1 MKLYSS
7 LLVFLLFSTLSAMSQ
22 QEHRF
27 SIAIDWKKVQDL
39 RANDE
44 VQRRLFF
51 EGANY
56 LDENQ
61 LPYFTYTIPI
71 SKEGALSTYTV
82 ALDNAVFTFSTEDE
96 TTVLS
101 QLGVPIQ
108 TTIHIDYY
116 IVYEKKQ
123 PSLQLLFTPII
134 QKENSYA
141 KLIKA
146 DLIISS
152 TPANKTGNQGK
163 RSLGDEDQS
172 IHQYASSSVLASGNW
187 YQIRVP
193 QTGIYKLTYE
203 DLLSL
208 GIQNPAQV
216 RVFGYGGAILEED
229 FSIPRVADDLPEI
242 ALFMEKGSDDVFNA
256 GDYILFHAQGTIR
269 WQYDK
274 YSGYYKHQQNY
285 YATHGYYFVTERAG
299 EGKRITSQPLVTE
312 TPVATVTDFLQY
324 GVYEKEQVNLLESG
338 REWYGDKF
346 TNTNRTLTIP
356 FSFPSVSTTKSAK
369 IDVVVVGNSTQSSSI
384 SVHID
389 DVEQTNKISIF
400 AITSYYQV
408 ARQGSGNYF
417 SMPKGQNELNV
428 KLTYIPQNT
437 TAFAHLDFV
446 RVNAYQALNME
457 GNSMYF
463 RQTDQDLRDD
473 VLQYELGNATSDIR
487 IWDLSDPLNMVEIPT
502 TFSTNTLFFVPSVRS
517 DLLVREFLA
526 IRTSATFPKPE
537 VIGKIA
543 NQNLHAIQQAD
554 YVIISPNEFREQAM
568 RLATFHQQKNGYSV
582 VIVEPQQIYNE
593 FSSGTPDATA
603 YRWFLKMLYDRAGDN
618 INNQPKALLFVGIS
632 SYDNRGIVHSKL
644 PLLSYQSDNSIVSTS
659 SYTTDDYYAF
669 LDDSEGLNVSRDV
682 MDIGVGR
689 LPVATLSE
697 AKIVVDKIV
706 NYTNN
711 TKKGLWKNYAVFLG
725 DDGDGNIHM
734 TQSDNLV
741 QIFQEKSKA
750 YQPAKVYLDAYQI
763 VQSASGSTY
772 PSVKERMLNIIKS
785 GALIFNFVGHG
796 SVNSLTEEQTIV
808 RKDIENMRNDNL
820 ALWITATCDFSRYDN
835 NKTSA
840 GMNVLLNPYG
850 GGIALLTTTRTVF
863 SGENYRLSQQIY
875 KNILPEDSFKPI
887 TLGEIMRRGKVGMG
901 TDANKLNFALLGDPM
916 LSLSYPTNRVITT
929 QINDAVLPDIATIKS
944 LSLVTIKG
952 YIENNEQNGILEEFN
967 GFIYVTVYDKEETI
981 HTLSNRGNVPFT
993 YKDRPNVIF
1002 SGKTTVVN
1010 GEFTIL
1016 FMVPKDINYRYG
1028 DGRIVYYAVDETLNR
1043 EANGYSEDLIVGG
1056 SSDDISTN
1064 QEGPIVRM
1072 YLNTPHFL
1080 SGQTVN
1086 NSPVFY
1092 AFMNDDFGI
1101 NTVGAGIGH
1110 DIVLKLNNQTNYTYV
1125 LNDYYQ
1131 ATLDDYKSGYIR
1143 FPLNNLPAGS
1153 YELQFKVWNLQNIS
1167 TTQTLYFTVED
1178 TAKPSIYSFY
1188 AYPNPAS
1195 VSTNFVLEHDRPDV
1209 LATATFIVCDITGRK
1224 VWQSQTVTILGDEP
1238 LQLTWDLTDSSGR
1251 KLPSGH
1257 YLMNVK
1263 IETPNE
1269 AFSTA
1274 TQKIIIIG
1282 Q

>member
-1 MKLYSS
+1 
-7 LLVFLLFSTLSAMSQ
+7 MSQ

-44 VQRRLFF
+44 VQKRLFF

-71 SKEGALSTYTV
+71 SKEGTLSTYTV
-82 ALDNAVFTFSTEDE
+82 ALDNAVFTSSTEDE

-108 TTIHIDYY
+108 TTIHIDYC

-324 GVYEKEQVNLLESG
+324 GVYEKEQVALLQSG
-338 REWYGDKF
+338 RKWYGDKF
-346 TNTNRTLTIP
+346 TNTNRVLTIP
-356 FSFPSVSTTKSAK
+356 FSFSSVSTTKSAK
-369 IDVVVVGNSTQSSSI
+369 IDISVVGNSTQSSYI

-389 DVEQTNKISIF
+389 DEAQINKMSIF
-400 AITSYYQV
+400 AITATNEV
-408 ARQGSGNYF
+408 AREVNSTYYH
-417 SMPKGQNELNV
+417 MPKATSEINV
-428 KLTYIPQNT
+428 KLTYAPENA

-446 RVNAYQALNME
+446 RVNAYQALKMQ

-463 RQTDQDLRDD
+463 RQTDQNVRYD

-526 IRTSATFPKPE
+526 IRTSSTFPKPE

-543 NQNLHAIQQAD
+543 NQNLHAIQQVD

-618 INNQPKALLFVGIS
+618 INNQPKALLLFGLS
-632 SYDNRGIVHSKL
+632 SHDNRGLVYSRM
-644 PLLSYQSDNSIVSTS
+644 PLLSYQSFNSLDSHI

-669 LDDSEGLNVSRDV
+669 LDDSEGVNIIQDIMDV
-682 MDIGVGR
+682 GVGR
-689 LPVATLSE
+689 LPVATKEE
-697 AKIVVDKIV
+697 AKIVVDKII
-706 NYTNN
+706 NYANN
-711 TKKGLWKNYAVFLG
+711 TKKGSWKNLLAFLG
-725 DDGDGNIHM
+725 DDGDSNDHMEQSDTLVQKCQEKWNEYQPIKVFLDSYQM
-734 TQSDNLV
+734 TQT
-741 QIFQEKSKA
+741 
-750 YQPAKVYLDAYQI
+750 
-763 VQSASGSTY
+763 ASGSTY
-772 PSVKERMLNIIKS
+772 PGARDRILNLLKS
-785 GALIFNFVGHG
+785 GVLIFNYVGHG

-808 RKDIENMRNDNL
+808 RKDIENMRNENL
-820 ALWITATCDFSRYDN
+820 ALWVTATCDFSRYDN

-850 GGIALLTTTRTVF
+850 GGIGLLTTTRTV
-863 SGENYRLSQQIY
+863 
-875 KNILPEDSFKPI
+875 
-887 TLGEIMRRGKVGMG
+887 
-901 TDANKLNFALLGDPM
+901 
-916 LSLSYPTNRVITT
+916 
-929 QINDAVLPDIATIKS
+929 
-944 LSLVTIKG
+944 
-952 YIENNEQNGILEEFN
+952 
-967 GFIYVTVYDKEETI
+967 
-981 HTLSNRGNVPFT
+981 
-993 YKDRPNVIF
+993 
-1002 SGKTTVVN
+1002 
-1010 GEFTIL
+1010 
-1016 FMVPKDINYRYG
+1016 
-1028 DGRIVYYAVDETLNR
+1028 
-1043 EANGYSEDLIVGG
+1043 
-1056 SSDDISTN
+1056 
-1064 QEGPIVRM
+1064 
-1072 YLNTPHFL
+1072 
-1080 SGQTVN
+1080 
-1086 NSPVFY
+1086 
-1092 AFMNDDFGI
+1092 
-1101 NTVGAGIGH
+1101 
-1110 DIVLKLNNQTNYTYV
+1110 
-1125 LNDYYQ
+1125 
-1131 ATLDDYKSGYIR
+1131 
-1143 FPLNNLPAGS
+1143 
-1153 YELQFKVWNLQNIS
+1153 
-1167 TTQTLYFTVED
+1167 
-1178 TAKPSIYSFY
+1178 YSFQNY
-1188 AYPNPAS
+1188 NLS
-1195 VSTNFVLEHDRPDV
+1195 
-1209 LATATFIVCDITGRK
+1209 
-1224 VWQSQTVTILGDEP
+1224 
-1238 LQLTWDLTDSSGR
+1238 
-1251 KLPSGH
+1251 
-1257 YLMNVK
+1257 
-1263 IETPNE
+1263 
-1269 AFSTA
+1269 
-1274 TQKIIIIG
+1274 
-1282 Q
+1282 

>member
-1 MKLYSS
+1 MKLYSF

-56 LDENQ
+56 LEENQ

-82 ALDNAVFTFSTEDE
+82 ALDNAVFTSSTDDE

-101 QLGVPIQ
+101 QLGVPVQ
-108 TTIHIDYY
+108 TTIHIDYC

-324 GVYEKEQVNLLESG
+324 GVYEKEQVALLQSG
-338 REWYGDKF
+338 RKWYGDKF
-346 TNTNRTLTIP
+346 TNTNRVLTIP

-369 IDVVVVGNSTQSSSI
+369 IDISVVGNSTQSSYI

-389 DVEQTNKISIF
+389 DEAQINKMSIF
-400 AITSYYQV
+400 AITATNEV
-408 ARQGSGNYF
+408 AREVNSTYYH
-417 SMPKGQNELNV
+417 MPKATSEINV
-428 KLTYIPQNT
+428 KLTYAPENA

-543 NQNLHAIQQAD
+543 NQNLHAIQQVD

-618 INNQPKALLFVGIS
+618 INNQPKALLLFGLS
-632 SYDNRGIVHSKL
+632 SHDNRGLVYSRM
-644 PLLSYQSDNSIVSTS
+644 PLLSYQSFNSLNSHI

-669 LDDSEGLNVSRDV
+669 LDDSEGVNIIQDIMDV
-682 MDIGVGR
+682 GVGR
-689 LPVATLSE
+689 LPVATKEE
-697 AKIVVDKIV
+697 AKIVVDKII
-706 NYTNN
+706 NYANN
-711 TKKGLWKNYAVFLG
+711 TKKGSWKNLLAFLG
-725 DDGDGNIHM
+725 DDGDSNDHMDQSDTLVQKCQEKWNEYQPIKVFLDSYQM
-734 TQSDNLV
+734 TQT
-741 QIFQEKSKA
+741 
-750 YQPAKVYLDAYQI
+750 
-763 VQSASGSTY
+763 ASGSTY
-772 PSVKERMLNIIKS
+772 PGARDRILNLLKS
-785 GALIFNFVGHG
+785 GVLIFNYVGHG

-808 RKDIENMRNDNL
+808 RKDIENMRNENL
-820 ALWITATCDFSRYDN
+820 ALWVTATCDFSRYDN

-850 GGIALLTTTRTVF
+850 GGIGPSLIHMSEPTRP
-863 SGENYRLSQQIY
+863 RLMS
-875 KNILPEDSFKPI
+875 
-887 TLGEIMRRGKVGMG
+887 
-901 TDANKLNFALLGDPM
+901 
-916 LSLSYPTNRVITT
+916 
-929 QINDAVLPDIATIKS
+929 
-944 LSLVTIKG
+944 
-952 YIENNEQNGILEEFN
+952 
-967 GFIYVTVYDKEETI
+967 
-981 HTLSNRGNVPFT
+981 
-993 YKDRPNVIF
+993 
-1002 SGKTTVVN
+1002 
-1010 GEFTIL
+1010 
-1016 FMVPKDINYRYG
+1016 
-1028 DGRIVYYAVDETLNR
+1028 YAVFTL
-1043 EANGYSEDLIVGG
+1043 
-1056 SSDDISTN
+1056 
-1064 QEGPIVRM
+1064 
-1072 YLNTPHFL
+1072 
-1080 SGQTVN
+1080 
-1086 NSPVFY
+1086 
-1092 AFMNDDFGI
+1092 
-1101 NTVGAGIGH
+1101 
-1110 DIVLKLNNQTNYTYV
+1110 K
-1125 LNDYYQ
+1125 
-1131 ATLDDYKSGYIR
+1131 
-1143 FPLNNLPAGS
+1143 
-1153 YELQFKVWNLQNIS
+1153 
-1167 TTQTLYFTVED
+1167 
-1178 TAKPSIYSFY
+1178 
-1188 AYPNPAS
+1188 
-1195 VSTNFVLEHDRPDV
+1195 
-1209 LATATFIVCDITGRK
+1209 
-1224 VWQSQTVTILGDEP
+1224 
-1238 LQLTWDLTDSSGR
+1238 
-1251 KLPSGH
+1251 
-1257 YLMNVK
+1257 
-1263 IETPNE
+1263 
-1269 AFSTA
+1269 
-1274 TQKIIIIG
+1274 
-1282 Q
+1282 

>member
-1 MKLYSS
+1 MKLYSF

-56 LDENQ
+56 LEENQ

-71 SKEGALSTYTV
+71 SKEGTLSTYTV
-82 ALDNAVFTFSTEDE
+82 ALDNAVFTSSTEDE

-101 QLGVPIQ
+101 QLGVPVQ
-108 TTIHIDYY
+108 TTIHIDYC

-324 GVYEKEQVNLLESG
+324 GVYEKEQVALLQSG
-338 REWYGDKF
+338 RKWYGDKF
-346 TNTNRTLTIP
+346 TNTNRVLTIP

-369 IDVVVVGNSTQSSSI
+369 IDISVVGNSTQSSYI

-389 DVEQTNKISIF
+389 DEAQINKMSIF
-400 AITSYYQV
+400 AITATNQV
-408 ARQGSGNYF
+408 AREVNSTYYH
-417 SMPKGQNELNV
+417 MPKATSEINV
-428 KLTYIPQNT
+428 KLTYAPENA

-446 RVNAYQALNME
+446 RVNAYQALKMQ

-463 RQTDQDLRDD
+463 RQTDQNVRYD

-517 DLLVREFLA
+517 DLLVRDFLA

-543 NQNLHAIQQAD
+543 NQNLHAIQQVD

-618 INNQPKALLFVGIS
+618 INNQPKALLLFGLS
-632 SYDNRGIVHSKL
+632 SHDNRGLVYSRM
-644 PLLSYQSDNSIVSTS
+644 PLLSYQSFNSLDSHI

-669 LDDSEGLNVSRDV
+669 LDDS
-682 MDIGVGR
+682 
-689 LPVATLSE
+689 
-697 AKIVVDKIV
+697 
-706 NYTNN
+706 
-711 TKKGLWKNYAVFLG
+711 
-725 DDGDGNIHM
+725 
-734 TQSDNLV
+734 
-741 QIFQEKSKA
+741 
-750 YQPAKVYLDAYQI
+750 
-763 VQSASGSTY
+763 
-772 PSVKERMLNIIKS
+772 
-785 GALIFNFVGHG
+785 
-796 SVNSLTEEQTIV
+796 
-808 RKDIENMRNDNL
+808 
-820 ALWITATCDFSRYDN
+820 
-835 NKTSA
+835 
-840 GMNVLLNPYG
+840 
-850 GGIALLTTTRTVF
+850 
-863 SGENYRLSQQIY
+863 
-875 KNILPEDSFKPI
+875 
-887 TLGEIMRRGKVGMG
+887 
-901 TDANKLNFALLGDPM
+901 
-916 LSLSYPTNRVITT
+916 
-929 QINDAVLPDIATIKS
+929 
-944 LSLVTIKG
+944 
-952 YIENNEQNGILEEFN
+952 
-967 GFIYVTVYDKEETI
+967 
-981 HTLSNRGNVPFT
+981 
-993 YKDRPNVIF
+993 
-1002 SGKTTVVN
+1002 
-1010 GEFTIL
+1010 
-1016 FMVPKDINYRYG
+1016 
-1028 DGRIVYYAVDETLNR
+1028 
-1043 EANGYSEDLIVGG
+1043 
-1056 SSDDISTN
+1056 
-1064 QEGPIVRM
+1064 
-1072 YLNTPHFL
+1072 
-1080 SGQTVN
+1080 
-1086 NSPVFY
+1086 
-1092 AFMNDDFGI
+1092 
-1101 NTVGAGIGH
+1101 
-1110 DIVLKLNNQTNYTYV
+1110 
-1125 LNDYYQ
+1125 
-1131 ATLDDYKSGYIR
+1131 
-1143 FPLNNLPAGS
+1143 
-1153 YELQFKVWNLQNIS
+1153 
-1167 TTQTLYFTVED
+1167 
-1178 TAKPSIYSFY
+1178 
-1188 AYPNPAS
+1188 
-1195 VSTNFVLEHDRPDV
+1195 
-1209 LATATFIVCDITGRK
+1209 
-1224 VWQSQTVTILGDEP
+1224 
-1238 LQLTWDLTDSSGR
+1238 
-1251 KLPSGH
+1251 
-1257 YLMNVK
+1257 
-1263 IETPNE
+1263 
-1269 AFSTA
+1269 
-1274 TQKIIIIG
+1274 
-1282 Q
+1282 

>member
-1 MKLYSS
+1 
-7 LLVFLLFSTLSAMSQ
+7 
-22 QEHRF
+22 
-27 SIAIDWKKVQDL
+27 
-39 RANDE
+39 
-44 VQRRLFF
+44 
-51 EGANY
+51 
-56 LDENQ
+56 
-61 LPYFTYTIPI
+61 
-71 SKEGALSTYTV
+71 KEGTLSTYTV
-82 ALDNAVFTFSTEDE
+82 ALDNAVFTSSTEDE

-101 QLGVPIQ
+101 QLGVPVQ
-108 TTIHIDYY
+108 TTIHIDYC

-324 GVYEKEQVNLLESG
+324 GVYEKEQVALLQSG
-338 REWYGDKF
+338 RKWYGDKF
-346 TNTNRTLTIP
+346 TNTNRVLTIP

-369 IDVVVVGNSTQSSSI
+369 IDISVVGNSTQSSYI

-389 DVEQTNKISIF
+389 DEAQINKMSIF
-400 AITSYYQV
+400 AITATNEV
-408 ARQGSGNYF
+408 AREVNSTYYH
-417 SMPKGQNELNV
+417 MPKATSEINV
-428 KLTYIPQNT
+428 KLTYAPENA

-446 RVNAYQALNME
+446 RVNAYQALKMQ

-463 RQTDQDLRDD
+463 RQTDQNVRYD

-526 IRTSATFPKPE
+526 IRTSSTFPKPE

-543 NQNLHAIQQAD
+543 NQNLHAIQQVD

-618 INNQPKALLFVGIS
+618 INNQPKALLLFGLS
-632 SYDNRGIVHSKL
+632 SHDNRGLVYSRM
-644 PLLSYQSDNSIVSTS
+644 PLLSYQSFNSLDSHI

-669 LDDSEGLNVSRDV
+669 LDDSEGVNIIQDIMDV
-682 MDIGVGR
+682 GVGR
-689 LPVATLSE
+689 LPVATKEE
-697 AKIVVDKIV
+697 AKIVVDKII
-706 NYTNN
+706 NYANN
-711 TKKGLWKNYAVFLG
+711 TKKGSWKNLLAFLG
-725 DDGDGNIHM
+725 DDGDSNDHMEQSDTLVQKCQEKWNEYQPIKVFLDSYQM
-734 TQSDNLV
+734 TQT
-741 QIFQEKSKA
+741 
-750 YQPAKVYLDAYQI
+750 
-763 VQSASGSTY
+763 ASGSTY
-772 PSVKERMLNIIKS
+772 PGARDRILNLLKS
-785 GALIFNFVGHG
+785 GVLIFNYVGHG

-808 RKDIENMRNDNL
+808 RKDIENMRNENL
-820 ALWITATCDFSRYDN
+820 ALWVTATCDFSRYDN

-850 GGIALLTTTRTVF
+850 GGIGLLTTTRTVYSF
-863 SGENYRLSQQIY
+863 QNYNLSKQIY
-875 KNILPEDSFKPI
+875 RYLLPEDPFNPMP
-887 TLGEIMRRGKVGMG
+887 LGEIMRRAKVGMG
-901 TDANKLNFALLGDPM
+901 ADENKLNFALLGDPM

-967 GFIYVTVYDKEETI
+967 GF
-981 HTLSNRGNVPFT
+981 
-993 YKDRPNVIF
+993 
-1002 SGKTTVVN
+1002 
-1010 GEFTIL
+1010 
-1016 FMVPKDINYRYG
+1016 
-1028 DGRIVYYAVDETLNR
+1028 
-1043 EANGYSEDLIVGG
+1043 
-1056 SSDDISTN
+1056 
-1064 QEGPIVRM
+1064 
-1072 YLNTPHFL
+1072 
-1080 SGQTVN
+1080 
-1086 NSPVFY
+1086 
-1092 AFMNDDFGI
+1092 
-1101 NTVGAGIGH
+1101 
-1110 DIVLKLNNQTNYTYV
+1110 
-1125 LNDYYQ
+1125 
-1131 ATLDDYKSGYIR
+1131 
-1143 FPLNNLPAGS
+1143 
-1153 YELQFKVWNLQNIS
+1153 
-1167 TTQTLYFTVED
+1167 
-1178 TAKPSIYSFY
+1178 
-1188 AYPNPAS
+1188 
-1195 VSTNFVLEHDRPDV
+1195 
-1209 LATATFIVCDITGRK
+1209 
-1224 VWQSQTVTILGDEP
+1224 
-1238 LQLTWDLTDSSGR
+1238 
-1251 KLPSGH
+1251 
-1257 YLMNVK
+1257 
-1263 IETPNE
+1263 
-1269 AFSTA
+1269 
-1274 TQKIIIIG
+1274 
-1282 Q
+1282 